1 MKKILVA
8 LFSVM
13 MLVAFTAC
21 DNDTQVYA
29 DYETSKALVDA
40 ISMEKLVG
48 DFKNM
53 LSGTTVTGLETPAID
68 VQNEEGDAEDK
79 VVVTLTIAEGGY
91 AVSNVENPVK
101 ITKGTA
107 TVTVYGTANKTGDT
121 YESFTATGYSITTK
135 DVELQNGDNK
145 YAFSLD
151 VAKTAADVKI
161 SYAENEFTIAGSTEE
176 GNPTITIPLGKD
188 VDCKLG
194 DGIVEYERL
203 CADNEPSYTPGDKL
217 DLSALIK

>member
-8 LFSVM
+8 FLSVM
-13 MLVAFTAC
+13 MLIAFTAC
-21 DNDTQVYA
+21 DNDAKAYA

-40 ISMEKLVG
+40 ISMQKLVG
-48 DFKNM
+48 DFKSM
-53 LSGTTVTGLETPAID
+53 LSGTPVTGLEPAID

-107 TVTVYGTANKTGDT
+107 TVTVYGTANKSGDT

-151 VAKTAADVKI
+151 VARTAADVKI
-161 SYAENEFTIAGSTEE
+161 SYAEGKFTIAGSTEE